1 MKLATISAC
10 SDLSW
15 IVNNAVNTGSVYY
28 YKSPHFDEG
37 QRWISGA
44 AAVFVSFLLINCR
57 PLELLNF
64 IIAFDSLVL
73 TESPREV
80 SEPRTARMQD
90 CHEEACQDDMHTDSA
105 LFLDNILHKDFYK
118 HQFGVKK
125 SAHQARYYG
134 STTAN

>member
-1 MKLATISAC
+1 M
-10 SDLSW
+10 DLR
-15 IVNNAVNTGSVYY
+15 
-28 YKSPHFDEG
+28 SPIAKGKDV
-37 QRWISGA
+37 S
-44 AAVFVSFLLINCR
+44 VSFLSIDCR

-64 IIAFDSLVL
+64 NIAFVSLVL

-80 SEPRTARMQD
+80 SEPRNARIQD

-125 SAHQARYYG
+125 SAHQARLDLRRSPSGAKMCRILLLEFLCFFLFLFHYG
-134 STTAN
+134 

>member
-1 MKLATISAC
+1 M
-10 SDLSW
+10 DLRPPIAKGRDVS
-15 IVNNAVNTGSVYY
+15 
-28 YKSPHFDEG
+28 
-37 QRWISGA
+37 
-44 AAVFVSFLLINCR
+44 VSFLLIDCR

-64 IIAFDSLVL
+64 NIAFVSLVL

-125 SAHQARYYG
+125 SAHQARYAIQRG
-134 STTAN
+134 DL

>member
-1 MKLATISAC
+1 MKDRGEAKGRDVS
-10 SDLSW
+10 
-15 IVNNAVNTGSVYY
+15 
-28 YKSPHFDEG
+28 
-37 QRWISGA
+37 
-44 AAVFVSFLLINCR
+44 VSFLLIDCR

-64 IIAFDSLVL
+64 NIAFVSLVL

-80 SEPRTARMQD
+80 SEPRTATMQD
-90 CHEEACQDDMHTDSA
+90 CHEEPCQDDMHTDSA